1 MNVEEAINLLT
12 RTPVALAAMLSG
24 TSENW
29 NRANEGEGTWSP
41 FDVVGHLVHGEK
53 TDWIPRLKHIV
64 EGKNGT
70 FESFDRM
77 AQFHESEGKSIEDLL
92 GDFAKLR
99 GESIGALIALGL
111 TESDLAREGE
121 HPQLGR
127 VTLGQLLATWVV
139 HDLDH
144 IAQIARTMA
153 KVNSDAVGPWRAYL
167 SILEDRK

>member
-1 MNVEEAINLLT
+1 MSIEETIQILT

-24 TSENW
+24 TSEYW
-29 NRANEGEGTWSP
+29 NRATEGEGTWSP
-41 FDVVGHLVHGEK
+41 YDVVGHLVHGEK

-64 EGKNGT
+64 AGNSGA
-70 FESFDRM
+70 FEPFDRT

-99 GESIGALIALGL
+99 GESIGAVIALGL
-111 TESDLAREGE
+111 TETDLAREGE
-121 HPQLGR
+121 HPELGR

-144 IAQIARTMA
+144 IAQIARVMA
-153 KVNSDAVGPWRAYL
+153 KVNTDAVGPWRAYL